1 MGITPGAYQHCC
13 RALTPFSMLKKKSN
27 VRYVLAVYW
36 ILIDFVTGFSGL
48 GPQINHVF
56 CCLNRYLIY

>member
-48 GPQINHVF
+48 GP
-56 CCLNRYLIY
+56 